1 MMTNEKVNDGQV
13 SPPLSQK
20 SDKYAEYFELNPET
34 DEDVGTSE
42 PEVKKAIE
50 KAPADD
56 KQIPQKEQS
65 QAEESSTEEKQAH
78 VPGWQ
83 KRINKQTAKIKMLEE
98 QLAAIQEKK
107 ATQKEMPKY
116 TRENFVSEQEY
127 EDWKDK
133 VTDERVNR
141 KFTEQQEQ
149 QLIQLKQQH
158 EEEDFNNGWQER
170 VAHNF
175 DGDAEGYKEFAGLV
189 QQKKSELSKWHQ
201 DIHDYMEGTEYGPRM
216 MQVMFYRSDIV
227 DNINRA
233 KPVVRTKLLMNL
245 ESEIVNVMNGLASKP
260 AVAPTVQPKVSKAP
274 GPIGTVGT
282 SNQVLS
288 EDEAD
293 DVAYEKYVNKKIRG
307 SNSR

>member
-1 MMTNEKVNDGQV
+1 MDNEVETTGNVETPDPKNQR
-13 SPPLSQK
+13 
-20 SDKYAEYFELNPET
+20 YAEYYDMNPDDAGEA
-34 DEDVGTSE
+34 GTSTE
-42 PEVKKAIE
+42 SKESPVAK
-50 KAPADD
+50 PADD
-56 KQIPQKEQS
+56 KKVLPKEQDYS
-65 QAEESSTEEKQAH
+65 EESSTEEKPAH

-158 EEEDFNNGWQER
+158 EEEDFNNSWQER

-216 MQVMFYRSDIV
+216 MQVMFYRPDIV

-293 DVAYEKYVNKKIRG
+293 DVAYDKYVNKKFRG